1 MVDRPC
7 PVAAH
12 TARVRAA
19 GGKRTSVDLTAAAL
33 VDIETLRS
41 TGNSLSA
48 TICAALATAANL
60 QRAASTMRNLT
71 TLDQP

>member
-1 MVDRPC
+1 MVSRSAA
-7 PVAAH
+7 VAAH
-12 TARVRAA
+12 THRVRQA

-33 VDIETLRS
+33 VDLETLRS
-41 TGNSLSA
+41 TGNSLSV
-48 TICAALATAANL
+48 TICRALAIAANL

>member
-1 MVDRPC
+1 MSAARDA
-7 PVAAH
+7 VAAH
-12 TARVRAA
+12 TERVRAA

-33 VDIETLRS
+33 VDIEALRS

-60 QRAASTMRNLT
+60 QRNPT
-71 TLDQP
+71 TLEN